1 MGRGEEVGA
10 GRQAAQIESDCKI
23 RVKSLDNCNSTPG
36 CFFRCAAAIRGDG
49 DNIIATWAE
58 VRKDHM
64 GRIHATRKN
73 HCGDGICLST
83 PGRACVAEID
93 RHSHRG

>member
-10 GRQAAQIESDCKI
+10 RRQAAQIENDCKI

-58 VRKDHM
+58 VRKNHM
-64 GRIHATRKN
+64 GRIHSDAEESLR
-73 HCGDGICLST
+73 GRYLSQYPWSCL
-83 PGRACVAEID
+83 
-93 RHSHRG
+93 RG